1 MNTQDDKEKTVRD
14 NERKREW
21 RSKKAAIAD
30 GSYVYQPIE
39 EAKMYLES
47 LDDPQVA
54 TAYSHPEIGKKLT
67 HEDKRILTNFAYHL
81 KNKRKTQ

>member
-30 GSYVYQPIE
+30 GSYVY
-39 EAKMYLES
+39 
-47 LDDPQVA
+47 
-54 TAYSHPEIGKKLT
+54 
-67 HEDKRILTNFAYHL
+67 
-81 KNKRKTQ
+81 